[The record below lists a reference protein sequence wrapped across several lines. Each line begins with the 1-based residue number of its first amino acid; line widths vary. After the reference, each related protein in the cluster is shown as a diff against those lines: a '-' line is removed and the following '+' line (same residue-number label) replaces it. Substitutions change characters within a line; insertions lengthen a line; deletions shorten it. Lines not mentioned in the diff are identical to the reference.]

1 MGEWISGYIIEDGLY
16 AGKAFEVVTTYPQQV
31 YMLNYDCQG
40 IGESHWITRHAHI
53 FYNPNTDKMV
63 HCIGFLNKGSTLYSN
78 KLIASLTL
86 YDSNKAVSGYL
97 KIYCN
102 KADWNQYVFYGT
114 VEDANHT
121 VVFNFNYAQYTLY
134 LQSGGIW
141 DEGEEIECYLA
152 LTEFE
157 ANGQHFIGM
166 YINASQ
172 LTDVA
177 WGGEYGQYEMA
188 GGPCIAKEWSIANLG
203 IEIGG
208 IGDPVVQSPEF
219 GKAAKKKGGY
229 NPHHHRKGT
238 FDDSSDKIT
247 PSSAPTLSAF
257 TSGLM
262 HAYKVT
268 DAELALLS
276 EAMYPDLIFNATS
289 VTDALGS
296 LFDAI
301 FMSKYVDY
309 MLDLM
314 ILPINV
320 PAPTSENMRVGGKTL
335 TVSSGS
341 GGTSHIST
349 HRVSQQYVDVN
360 CGSLTIPEYWANFL
374 DFSGTRF
381 KLFLPY
387 IGYVDIQ
394 PEYINGGQLN
404 VKYRFNV
411 LDGSFICFVTST
423 SGHSELDESLIGQYS
438 GVAVMHIPLQST
450 DYSNKVSGLISSMG
464 AVAAGAASGGMSGAV
479 GYGAAASMVNT
490 VIAKPGSSHANG
502 YNASS
507 SFLSHRV
514 PYLIIER
521 QSSQFSEKYPEEKG
535 LPLYIK
541 ATINDCHGLTV
552 CENPHLDTIPA
563 TMEEKER
570 IFKYLTDGII
580 V

>member
-1 MGEWISGYIIEDGLY
+1 MGFSVKWQSIAGMITSEFEAPTYLEDIENERAEPGAGQTNSFALWNQYI
-16 AGKAFEVVTTYPQQV
+16 
-31 YMLNYDCQG
+31 YD
-40 IGESHWITRHAHI
+40 
-53 FYNPNTDKMV
+53 
-63 HCIGFLNKGSTLYSN
+63 
-78 KLIASLTL
+78 ASLTPSEFSKL
-86 YDSNKAVSGYL
+86 AGIMITWLDITDYFTGSSQGYPKKLCEFQILNSSLAPSGGMVTFGLEGYL
-97 KIYCN
+97 TS
-102 KADWNQYVFYGT
+102 GL
-114 VEDANHT
+114 
-121 VVFNFNYAQYTLY
+121 LY
-134 LQSGGIW
+134 LSPFKSIYDAQMVETKTTVGQSEAISSSILNQLKIVAGGYKRNSYDYFGLGFSQTNYNNVQMDSRIW
-141 DEGEEIECYLA
+141 YMT
-152 LTEFE
+152 TENF
-157 ANGQHFIGM
+157 
-166 YINASQ
+166 
-172 LTDVA
+172 TDFF
-177 WGGEYGQYEMA
+177 GGEPE
-188 GGPCIAKEWSIANLG
+188 
-203 IEIGG
+203 
-208 IGDPVVQSPEF
+208 GDATSPEF
-219 GKAAKKKGGY
+219 GKKAKTKGGY
-229 NPHHHRKGT
+229 NRKSRRKGT
-238 FDDSSDKIT
+238 FDDSSDTIT

-268 DAELALLS
+268 DAELSLLS

-309 MLDLM
+309 LLDLM

-320 PAPTSENMRVGGKTL
+320 PAPTSEWMRVGGKTL
-335 TVSSGS
+335 TVSDGS
-341 GGTSHIST
+341 GGTSHISS
-349 HRVSQQYVDVN
+349 HRVSNQYVDVN
-360 CGSLTIPEYWANFL
+360 CGSVTIPEYWANFL

-394 PEYINGGQLN
+394 PEYINGGNLK

-411 LDGSFICFVTST
+411 LDGSFICFVISS
-423 SGHSELDESLIGQYS
+423 SGHSELTESMIGQYS
-438 GVAVMHIPLQST
+438 GVAAMHIPLQST

-535 LPLYIK
+535 LPLFMEMKIG
-541 ATINDCHGLTV
+541 DCKGLTI
-552 CENPHLDTIPA
+552 CDNPHLDTIPA
-563 TMEEKER
+563 TVEEKEM
-570 IFKYLTDGII
+570 IFKYLTEGII